1 MHYSE
6 TWDLDTI
13 FAGGI
18 DSPALKA
25 KLTTIKHQLHDTQT
39 TLTNWRADA
48 DTPNFDWFQQLTT
61 ELQQLEAGLL
71 QSQVF
76 VVAIQSAD
84 ASDTKAGTILN
95 QLYQLDNQREN
106 LMTQFKKKLVALP
119 QATFTA
125 ILDQPEL
132 QPLAFNLTEMRKQGL
147 ALLDDQ
153 TEALINDLAVDGFQ
167 GWSDHYDT
175 LVSQMKITY
184 TDEQG
189 TTQQLSAGQAQNM
202 LAAAMPNQQRA
213 DLMQHWEAAW
223 QQNAAP
229 FADTLNHLAGFRLQ
243 DYRAHGT
250 TDFLRKPLDLN
261 RMSQATLDTMYQVVA
276 DNQGLLLDYLKRKVA
291 LMGKTQLDWQ
301 DIEAP
306 LSLGATTNQMT
317 YDQAA
322 EFVISNFQ
330 KFSPK
335 MAKLAKHAFEHRWIE
350 AENRPNKRP
359 GGYMESL
366 PETKESR
373 IFMTFTGS
381 PNDTATL
388 AHELGHAF
396 HSDVIKDL
404 PLWRQDYAMNV
415 AETASTFAE
424 LIVADANVKAATDAK
439 TKLNLL
445 DAKMQNPLAMFLD
458 IRARYL
464 FETSFYQARQDH
476 VVTPA
481 ELSDL
486 MLTAQQTAYGHALT
500 TYHPMFWASK
510 LHFYI
515 ADVPFYNF
523 PYTFGYLF
531 SLGIYA
537 QAKHSTDFEAQYIAL
552 LRDTANMSTEDLAK
566 KHLGVDLTQ
575 PDFWQAGVALIKR
588 DIDEFMALSAPLL

>member
-6 TWDLDTI
+6 TWDLDRI
-13 FAGGI
+13 FPGGI
-18 DSPALKA
+18 ESPALQT
-25 KLTTIKHQLHDTQT
+25 KLTTIKHQLRDTQT

-48 DTPNFDWFQQLTT
+48 DTPNFDWFEQIVRD
-61 ELQQLEAGLL
+61 LQTIEAGLA
-71 QSQVF
+71 QSEVF

-84 ASDTKAGTILN
+84 ASDTKAGAVLN
-95 QLYQLDNQREN
+95 HLYQLDNEHEK
-106 LMTQFKKKLVALP
+106 LMTQFKNLLVDLP
-119 QATFTA
+119 QATFDKIITEP
-125 ILDQPEL
+125 DL
-132 QPLAFNLTEMRKQGL
+132 QPLAFNLKEMRQQGL
-147 ALLDDQ
+147 ALLDSE
-153 TEALINDLAVDGFQ
+153 TEALINNLAIDGFQ

-175 LVSQMKITY
+175 LVSQMQIKY
-184 TDEQG
+184 TDQNG
-189 TTQQLSAGQAQNM
+189 KTTLLSAGQAQNK
-202 LAAAMPNQQRA
+202 LAAAMPNAQRA
-213 DLMQHWEAAW
+213 DLMANWEQAW
-223 QQNAAP
+223 QQYAAP

-243 DYRAHGT
+243 NYQAHGT
-250 TDFLRKPLDLN
+250 TNFLAKPLALN
-261 RMSQATLDTMYQVVA
+261 RMSQATLDMMTKVVGQNK
-276 DNQGLLLDYLKRKVA
+276 DMLLHYLQRKAA
-291 LMGKTQLDWQ
+291 LMGKTQIDWQ
-301 DIEAP
+301 DLEAP
-306 LSLGATTNQMT
+306 LTLGTATNTQT
-317 YDQAA
+317 YDEAA
-322 EFVISNFQ
+322 EFVIDHFQ

-335 MAKLAKHAFEHRWIE
+335 MAALAKYAFDHRWIE

-359 GGYMESL
+359 GGYMDNL
-366 PETKESR
+366 PETQESR

-396 HSDVIKDL
+396 HADVLKDL

-424 LIVADANVKAATDAK
+424 LIVADANVKSATDAK

-458 IRARYL
+458 IQARYL
-464 FETSFYQARQDH
+464 FETRFYQARQQH
-476 VVTPA
+476 VVTPT

-486 MLTAQQTAYGHALT
+486 MLAAQKEAYGDALT

-515 ADVPFYNF
+515 SDVPFYNF

-537 QAKHSTDFEAQYIAL
+537 QAKHDDHFEDRYIAL
-552 LRDTANMSTEDLAK
+552 LRDTANMSTEDLAR
-566 KHLGVDLTQ
+566 KHLGVDLTK

>member
-18 DSPALKA
+18 DSPALA
-25 KLTTIKHQLHDTQT
+25 TKLTTIKHQLHDTQT

-48 DTPNFDWFQQLTT
+48 DTPAYDWF
-61 ELQQLEAGLL
+61 LQIVTDLQHIEAGLQ
-71 QSQVF
+71 QSEVF

-84 ASDTKAGTILN
+84 ANNTKAGTVLN
-95 QLYQLDNQREN
+95 QLYQLDNQLEN

-119 QATFTA
+119 QETFA
-125 ILDQPEL
+125 KIINQSEL
-132 QPLAFNLTEMRKQGL
+132 QPIAFNLTEMRKQGL

-153 TEALINDLAVDGFQ
+153 TEALINNLAVDGFQ

-175 LVSQMKITY
+175 LVSQMTVPY
-184 TDEQG
+184 TDDAGQNHL
-189 TTQQLSAGQAQNM
+189 LSAGQAQNM

-213 DLMQHWEAAW
+213 KLMASWETAW

-243 DYRAHGT
+243 NYQAHGT
-250 TDFLRKPLDLN
+250 TDFLRKPLELN

-276 DNQGLLLDYLKRKVA
+276 NSQDLLLHYLKRKVA

-301 DIEAP
+301 DVEAP
-306 LSLGATTNQMT
+306 LTLGTATNTMT

-322 EFVISNFQ
+322 DFVITHFQ
-330 KFSPK
+330 TFSPK
-335 MAKLAKHAFEHRWIE
+335 MAKLAKYALDHRWVE

-359 GGYMESL
+359 GGYMDNL
-366 PETKESR
+366 PETGESR

-396 HSDVIKDL
+396 HADVIKDL

-424 LIVADANVKAATDAK
+424 LIVADANVKAAPDTA

-464 FETSFYQARQDH
+464 FETSFYQARQQH

-486 MLTAQQTAYGHALT
+486 MLTAQKTAYGNALT

-531 SLGIYA
+531 SLGLYA
-537 QAKHSTDFEAQYIAL
+537 QAKQQPDFEDRYIAL

-566 KHLGVDLTQ
+566 KHLGVDLTK

>member
-6 TWDLDTI
+6 TWDLETI
-13 FAGGI
+13 FPGGI

-25 KLTTIKHQLHDTQT
+25 KLTTIKQQLHDTQT
-39 TLTNWRADA
+39 TLANWRADA
-48 DTPNFDWFQQLTT
+48 DTPDFDWFQQIVND
-61 ELQQLEAGLL
+61 LQAIEAGLA
-71 QSQVF
+71 QCEVF

-84 ASDTKAGTILN
+84 ASNTKAGTVLN
-95 QLYQLDNQREN
+95 QLYQLDNAHEQ
-106 LMTQFKKKLVALP
+106 LMTQFKKHLVALS
-119 QATFTA
+119 QTAFTTIIA
-125 ILDQPEL
+125 QPEL
-132 QPLAFNLTEMRKQGL
+132 KPLAFNLTEMRKQGL
-147 ALLDDQ
+147 TLLDSD
-153 TEALINDLAVDGFQ
+153 TEALINNLAVDGFQ

-175 LVSQMKITY
+175 LVSQMQIKY
-184 TDEQG
+184 TDQDG
-189 TTQQLSAGQAQNM
+189 QTKLLSAGQAQNM

-213 DLMQHWEAAW
+213 DLMANWEHAW

-243 DYRAHGT
+243 DYQAHGT
-250 TDFLRKPLDLN
+250 TNFLRKPLDLN
-261 RMSQATLDTMYQVVA
+261 RMSQATLNTMYDVVSR
-276 DNQGLLLDYLKRKVA
+276 NKTMLIHYLQRKAA
-291 LMGKTQLDWQ
+291 LMGKDQLDWQ
-301 DIEAP
+301 DLEAP
-306 LSLGATTNQMT
+306 LTLGDATNTQT
-317 YDQAA
+317 YDEAA

-335 MAKLAKHAFEHRWIE
+335 MAKLAKYAFEHRWIE

-359 GGYMESL
+359 GGYMDNL

-396 HSDVIKDL
+396 HADVIKDL
-404 PLWRQDYAMNV
+404 PFWRQDYAMNV

-424 LIVADANVKAATDAK
+424 LIVADANVKAATDTK

-458 IRARYL
+458 IHARYL
-464 FETSFYQARQDH
+464 FETRFYQARQQH
-476 VVTPA
+476 IVTPD
-481 ELSDL
+481 ELSAL
-486 MLTAQQTAYGHALT
+486 MLAAQKEAYDNALT

-515 ADVPFYNF
+515 SDVPFYNF

-537 QAKHSTDFEAQYIAL
+537 QAKHDDHFEDRYIAL
-552 LRDTANMSTEDLAK
+552 LRDTANMSTEALAK
-566 KHLGVDLTQ
+566 KHLGVDLTK

>member
-1 MHYSE
+1 MSYSE
-6 TWDLDTI
+6 TWDLESI
-13 FAGGI
+13 FPGGI
-18 DSPALKA
+18 DSPALQTKI
-25 KLTTIKHQLHDTQT
+25 TTIQKQLKETQA

-48 DTPNFDWFQQLTT
+48 DTPAFDWFVQIVND
-61 ELQQLEAGLL
+61 LQRLQAGLA
-71 QSQVF
+71 QCQVF

-84 ASDTKAGTILN
+84 ARNTKANTVLN
-95 QLYQLDNQREN
+95 QLYQLDNQIEQ
-106 LMTQFKKKLVALP
+106 LMTQFKKHLVALP
-119 QATFTA
+119 TDTFTA
-125 ILDQPEL
+125 IIAQPDL
-132 QPLAFNLTEMRKQGL
+132 QAVAFNLTEMRKQGL

-153 TEALINDLAVDGFQ
+153 TEALINNLAVDGFQ

-175 LVSQMKITY
+175 LVNELTVTY
-184 TDEQG
+184 IDADG
-189 TTQQLSAGQAQNM
+189 TSHQLSAGQAQNM
-202 LAAAMPNQQRA
+202 LAADMPNEQRA
-213 DLMQHWEAAW
+213 NLMANWEQTWADH
-223 QQNAAP
+223 AAP

-243 DYRAHGT
+243 DYQAHGT

-261 RMSQATLDTMYQVVA
+261 RMSRATLDTMYQVVA
-276 DNQGLLLDYLKRKVA
+276 DHQEMLLKYLQRKVA

-301 DIEAP
+301 DVEAP
-306 LSLGATTNQMT
+306 LTLGAATNTQT
-317 YDQAA
+317 YDEAA

-335 MAKLAKHAFEHRWIE
+335 MAALARYAFEHRWIE

-359 GGYMESL
+359 GGYMDNL
-366 PETKESR
+366 PETQESR

-396 HSDVIKDL
+396 HADVIKDL
-404 PLWRQDYAMNV
+404 PFWRQDYTMNV

-424 LIVADANVKAATDAK
+424 LIVADANVKAAKSTPA
-439 TKLNLL
+439 KLNLL

-464 FETSFYQARQDH
+464 FETSFYRERQQH
-476 VVTPA
+476 PVTPD
-481 ELSDL
+481 ELSAL
-486 MLTAQQTAYGHALT
+486 MLTAQKNAYGNALT

-515 ADVPFYNF
+515 SDVPFYNF

-537 QAKHSTDFEAQYIAL
+537 QAKKSDHFEDQYIAL
-552 LRDTANMSTEDLAK
+552 LRDTANMSTEALAK
-566 KHLGVDLTQ
+566 KHLGVDLTK
-575 PDFWQAGVALIKR
+575 PDFWLAGVSLIRR

>member
-6 TWDLDTI
+6 TWDLDSI
-13 FAGGI
+13 FPGGLA
-18 DSPALKA
+18 SPALKS
-25 KLTTIKHQLHDTQT
+25 KLTTLKQQLHDTQT
-39 TLTNWRADA
+39 TLTNWRAEA
-48 DTPNFDWFQQLTT
+48 DTPAFDWFQQLTQD
-61 ELQQLEAGLL
+61 LQRLEAGLL

-76 VVAIQSAD
+76 VVAVQSAD
-84 ASDTKAGTILN
+84 ASNTQAGALLN

-119 QATFTA
+119 QATFA
-125 ILDQPEL
+125 KIVEQPEL
-132 QPLAFNLTEMRKQGL
+132 KPIAFNLTEMRKQGL

-153 TEALINDLAVDGFQ
+153 TEALINNLAIDGFQ

-175 LVSQMKITY
+175 LVNQIKVSY

-189 TTQQLSAGQAQNM
+189 TKQTLSAGQAQNM

-213 DLMQHWEAAW
+213 DLMHNWEKAW
-223 QQNAAP
+223 QQQAAP
-229 FADTLNHLAGFRLQ
+229 MADTLNHLAGFRLQ
-243 DYRAHGT
+243 DYKAHGT
-250 TDFLRKPLDLN
+250 SDFLRRPLDLN
-261 RMSQATLDTMYQVVA
+261 RLSKDTLTTMYQVVA
-276 DNQGLLLDYLKRKVA
+276 DSQSLLLDYLKRKVT

-301 DIEAP
+301 DVEAP
-306 LSLGATTNQMT
+306 LTLSDAPQTQT

-322 EFVISNFQ
+322 DFVISNFAA
-330 KFSPK
+330 FSPK
-335 MAKLAKHAFEHRWIE
+335 MAKLAKYAFDHRWIE

-424 LIVADANVKAATDAK
+424 LIVADANVKTAKDTK
-439 TKLNLL
+439 TKLDLL

-458 IRARYL
+458 IRARFL
-464 FETSFYQARQDH
+464 FETSFYEARQDH
-476 VVTPA
+476 IVTPT

-486 MLTAQQTAYGHALT
+486 MLNAQKTAYGNALT

-515 ADVPFYNF
+515 ADTPFYNF

-537 QAKHSTDFEAQYIAL
+537 QAKQQPDFEDRYIAL

-566 KHLGVDLTQ
+566 KHFGVDLTK
-575 PDFWQAGVALIKR
+575 PAFWQAGVALIKR

>member
-1 MHYSE
+1 MHYSK
-6 TWDLDTI
+6 TWDLDRI
-13 FAGGI
+13 FPGGI
-18 DSPALKA
+18 DSPALTT
-25 KLTTIKHQLHDTQT
+25 KLATIKQQLPTTQT
-39 TLTNWRADA
+39 ALTNWRIDA
-48 DTPNFDWFQQLTT
+48 DTPAYDWFQQLVSD
-61 ELQQLEAGLL
+61 LQTIQAGIA

-84 ASDTKAGTILN
+84 ASDTKAGTRLN
-95 QLYQLDNQREN
+95 QLYQLDNQFEN
-106 LMTQFKKKLVALP
+106 LMTQFKKRLVQLSTT
-119 QATFTA
+119 TFNQLLA
-125 ILDQPEL
+125 QPEL
-132 QPLAFNLTEMRKQGL
+132 QPLAFNLTEFRQQGL
-147 ALLDDQ
+147 ALLDDR
-153 TEALINDLAVDGFQ
+153 TEALINNLAIDGFQ

-175 LVSQMKITY
+175 LVSQLKIKY
-184 TDEQG
+184 TDEHG
-189 TTQQLSAGQAQNM
+189 QQQTLSAGQAQNK
-202 LAAAMPNQQRA
+202 LAAAMPNAQRTA
-213 DLMQHWEAAW
+213 LMASWEQAW
-223 QQNAAP
+223 QSQAAP

-243 DYRAHGT
+243 NYQAHGT
-250 TDFLRKPLDLN
+250 TDFLRKPLALN
-261 RMSQATLDTMYQVVA
+261 RMSRATLDTMYQVVA
-276 DNQGLLLDYLKRKVA
+276 DNQSLLLNYLNRKIA

-301 DIEAP
+301 DVEAP
-306 LSLGATTNQMT
+306 LTLGHATNSQT

-322 EFVISNFQ
+322 AFVTANFQ

-335 MAKLAKHAFEHRWIE
+335 MAKLAQHAFENRWIE

-359 GGYMESL
+359 GGYMDNL
-366 PETKESR
+366 PETQESR

-396 HSDVIKDL
+396 HADVIKDL

-424 LIVADANVKAATDAK
+424 LIVADASVKAATDPK

-464 FETSFYQARQDH
+464 FETSFYQARQQH
-476 VVTPA
+476 IVTPD
-481 ELSDL
+481 ELSSL
-486 MLTAQQTAYGHALT
+486 MLAAQKEAYGQALT
-500 TYHPMFWASK
+500 TYHPTFWASK

-537 QAKHSTDFEAQYIAL
+537 QAQTSDHFEDRYIAL
-552 LRDTANMSTEDLAK
+552 LRDTAAMSTEALAK
-566 KHLGVDLTQ
+566 KHLDVDLTK
-575 PDFWQAGVALIKR
+575 PDFWQAGVALIKQ
-588 DIDEFMALSAPLL
+588 DIDEFMTLSEPLL